1 MNAIQKVFSKKHVF
15 LPVIHVE
22 DEMQACKNARIAAE
36 EGADGVFLIN
46 HSISHQRLVL
56 CYDSVRQARPGFW
69 IGLNCLDLGRRALGV
84 IPHEVVGLWTDNA
97 GAGEEWMPGYSP
109 GDFTRSRERIG
120 WEGLYF
126 GGVAFKHQRVLM
138 DAAEE
143 AALAV
148 PHVDVITTSGVSTG
162 SAPDV
167 EKIRRMRA
175 AIGDHALAIASGITP
190 ENVHEYLPYANAFL
204 VATGVSDSFTEL
216 SRERVRLF
224 AEAVKKG

>member
-1 MNAIQKVFSKKHVF
+1 VNAIQKVFSKTHVF

-22 DEMQACKNARIAAE
+22 NEMQACYNARIAAE
-36 EGADGVFLIN
+36 EGADGIFLIN
-46 HSISHQRLVL
+46 HSISHRRLVL
-56 CYDSVRQARPGFW
+56 CYDSVHQALPGFW
-69 IGLNCLDLGRRALGV
+69 IGLNCLDLGRRAVGV
-84 IPHEVVGLWTDNA
+84 IPREVVGLWVDNA
-97 GAGEEWMPGYSP
+97 GIGEEWMPGYSP
-109 GDFTRSRERIG
+109 EDFTRSRERVG

-167 EKIRRMRA
+167 GKIKEMKA

-190 ENVHEYLPYANAFL
+190 ENVGGYLPYANAFL
-204 VATGVSDSFTEL
+204 VATGVSRSFTEL
-216 SRERVRLF
+216 SRERVRLLT
-224 AEAVKKG
+224 EAIKNG